1 MKKTS
6 YWTLFRKNDSI
17 SNGSKRWYY
26 RLDTNEFGEL
36 YWENIGYPSWTAAS
50 TNNTFIKFLYHLND
64 ERWGYRYFYA
74 CTDEAQSSSGKYNYV
89 QALSDRTFLVA
100 SDAPTLVHTIKTDK
114 SYEEYKNWC
123 AEEWELYG
131 EAIGEQKMDFS
142 TAPGIPQT
150 YTIPAGINSGEH
162 YVVVAYFADCEM
174 DYGKNPDSDAD
185 DVLVSNQMK
194 SFMSEVM
201 VK

>member
-1 MKKTS
+1 MEDKK
-6 YWTLFRKNDSI
+6 FED
-17 SNGSKRWYY
+17 
-26 RLDTNEFGEL
+26 
-36 YWENIGYPSWTAAS
+36 
-50 TNNTFIKFLYHLND
+50 
-64 ERWGYRYFYA
+64 
-74 CTDEAQSSSGKYNYV
+74 V
-89 QALSDRTFLVA
+89 
-100 SDAPTLVHTIKTDK
+100 
-114 SYEEYKNWC
+114 EYKDEKSLYGDAEIPSDLEKICIQVEALVMDAYFAGRRSVEKEYKDWC
-123 AEEWELYG
+123 TEEWELYG

-142 TAPGIPQT
+142 TAPGSPQT

-174 DYGKNPDSDAD
+174 DYGEYPDSDAD